1 MASRRSNNPGHFAR
15 AAFAWRAGIFT
26 LAYVRPGEVCTH
38 TKVQVI
44 QPIPPSSVNQCIME
58 SRGRSAYRPI
68 NKGRE
73 ATVNYSMYSADRRTH
88 LKIVAVGLV
97 CAALVAAVGVF
108 AHTSNIDLGTAP
120 LVKAGHSTAVRGHL
134 PAIR

>member
-1 MASRRSNNPGHFAR
+1 
-15 AAFAWRAGIFT
+15 
-26 LAYVRPGEVCTH
+26 
-38 TKVQVI
+38 
-44 QPIPPSSVNQCIME
+44 ME

-108 AHTSNIDLGTAP
+108 AHTSDIDLGTAP
-120 LVKAGHSTAVRGHL
+120 LVKAGHSTAVSGHL